1 MFSIAKTCG
10 YYIMELSPVTSAY
23 QSPHQ
28 QSNPLTSE
36 NHKLSAFFEV
46 FSMFWWIIAL
56 LVMFVWYMYSFAR
69 NVTNVRKMHGGG

>member
-10 YYIMELSPVTSAY
+10 YYIMELSSVTSAY

-69 NVTNVRKMHGGG
+69 NVTKVRKMQGGG